1 MVAVVSP
8 SGTVATVDQPL
19 ADVLLQKGWRVPGKP
34 DPKQAPVKRKPGRPR
49 KTE

>member
-8 SGTVATVDQPL
+8 SGTVATVDQSL
-19 ADVLLQKGWRVPGKP
+19 AEVLLRKGWTVPGKP